1 MQVVV
6 YEVTA
11 AAKLMNVDTETL
23 KNSAFAV
30 NGYVAAISVEFW
42 NNGNLTPFCKE
53 KLLLPKRRFM
63 EYFSPFLVDM
73 PESAQNTMLD
83 AFKIMLDELKTAENE

>member
-1 MQVVV
+1 MQSKV

-30 NGYVAAISVEFW
+30 NGRVAAISVEFW
-42 NNGNLTPFCKE
+42 NNSNLTPFCKE

-63 EYFSPFLVDM
+63 EYFAPFLVDM
-73 PESAQNTMLD
+73 TESDQNTMLD
-83 AFKIMLDELKTAENE
+83 ELKKESNQ